1 MRRKKKRGKNEKGK
15 NNTRRVSPVKF
26 SRPIY
31 NINRQSLREG
41 KKKERKVII
50 YREEIGGIPLVQF
63 LG

>member
-41 KKKERKVII
+41 KKKRKKG
-50 YREEIGGIPLVQF
+50 YYIP
-63 LG
+63 